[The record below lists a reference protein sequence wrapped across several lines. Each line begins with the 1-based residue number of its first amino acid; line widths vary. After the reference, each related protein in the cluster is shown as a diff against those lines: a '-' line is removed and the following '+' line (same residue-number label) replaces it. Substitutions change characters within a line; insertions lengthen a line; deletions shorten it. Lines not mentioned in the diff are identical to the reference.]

1 MFLRNMAMSN
11 DDEKKHCEE
20 PDNYLY
26 HYTKIDVLQH
36 IFNDPKGVKVNLR
49 FTDYHFLNDADE
61 GIWFYNFLKNHGKDV
76 VNIFEKENERKYC
89 ESAIKDFL
97 GYESYN
103 YRLDETY
110 GKHYSFSLS
119 EMNDSMQFWRQDY
132 ANENGIALRFN
143 RTWYKNKN
151 KDLPYSVPELKQVH
165 YLGNDTIKEILS
177 EFIKNVK
184 DDSDNWIKYKD
195 EINEDGEPFFDMQGA
210 SILNRAP
217 FWVIKNSVWES
228 EREWRLIKSVNAL
241 TLSMRKRLEKK
252 NKQDSDN
259 NQENVERDFEEKF
272 EVDEKC
278 IPRYR
283 IDIRNPF
290 DGIILGPP
298 FSDYYVNSVED
309 WLKQHNYENIV
320 VTKSLG
326 HERRKV

>member
-1 MFLRNMAMSN
+1 MFLRNLTMSN
-11 DDEKKHCEE
+11 NDEKKHCEE
-20 PDNYLY
+20 PNNYLY
-26 HYTKIDVLQH
+26 HYTKIDALQY
-36 IFNDPKGVKVNLR
+36 IFNDSKGKKVNLR

-132 ANENGIALRFN
+132 ANENGIAFRFN

-151 KDLPYSVPELKQVH
+151 KDLPYSVPELERVQ
-165 YLGNDTIKEILS
+165 YLGSDTKEQIFS
-177 EFIKNVK
+177 EFIEKVKEEADLIEYK
-184 DDSDNWIKYKD
+184 DDIG
-195 EINEDGEPFFDMQGA
+195 EDGEPIVNMQGA
-210 SILNRAP
+210 SILNKAP

-228 EREWRLIKSVNAL
+228 EREWRLTKSVGAL
-241 TLSMRKRLEKK
+241 TVSMQKRLKKK
-252 NKQDSDN
+252 NKLDSDN
-259 NQENVERDFEEKF
+259 NQEKVKCDFEEKF

-278 IPRYR
+278 IPRYK
-283 IDIRNPF
+283 IDIQNPF
-290 DGIILGPP
+290 DEIILGPS
-298 FSDYYVNSVED
+298 FSDYFIGSVKD
-309 WLKQHNYENIV
+309 WLEQHNYNDIV
-320 VTKSLG
+320 ITKSLG